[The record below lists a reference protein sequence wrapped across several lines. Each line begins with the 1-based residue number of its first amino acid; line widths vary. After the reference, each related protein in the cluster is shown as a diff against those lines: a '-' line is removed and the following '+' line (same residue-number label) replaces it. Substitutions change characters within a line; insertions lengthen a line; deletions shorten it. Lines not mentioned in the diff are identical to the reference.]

1 MQNKL
6 KLSHIMLIIVIS
18 LTIVFLHMLING
30 EMLRMVKEV
39 LFILKQEAPTSLLV
53 IVKATTHQVVVLF
66 I

>member
-1 MQNKL
+1 
-6 KLSHIMLIIVIS
+6 
-18 LTIVFLHMLING
+18 MLING